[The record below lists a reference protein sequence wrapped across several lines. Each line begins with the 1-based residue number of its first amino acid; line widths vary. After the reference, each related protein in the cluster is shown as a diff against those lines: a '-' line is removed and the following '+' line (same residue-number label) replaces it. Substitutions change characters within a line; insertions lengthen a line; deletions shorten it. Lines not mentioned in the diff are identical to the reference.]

1 MISIQSKRKKIRII
15 IIAVLI
21 VFYAWFFWVLYS
33 YTMRSYV
40 DPIVTEVTIESEK
53 VTAPIKYIFISDLH
67 ENRFGDDNQQLYDQ
81 LHDLNP
87 DFILIGGDLINWT
100 TEDARPYA
108 AEVIKNLS
116 EIADVYISL
125 GNHEIEYLITRNEIE
140 YTNIDR
146 SNSSFKLPDNI
157 YGGLITTIQNEGA
170 IVLQR
175 KWTDIEIRGTKVR
188 IGAAYEDMYSLDDNN
203 PSATMQTDM
212 FSFLT
217 DYQETDALTLYM
229 AHRPS
234 SFLLRNGTSLW
245 NIDVVMSGHEHGG
258 QVILPYLGGLF
269 SRERGFFPGYTH
281 GSFVF
286 GNTTMIV
293 SSGLGSDDE
302 TLRRFNNPPE
312 IVSVIVQ

>member
-21 VFYAWFFWVLYS
+21 IVYAWFFWVLYS

-53 VTAPIKYIFISDLH
+53 VTAPIKYIFIADLH
-67 ENRFGDDNQQLYDQ
+67 ENRFGDENQQLYNQIRELD
-81 LHDLNP
+81 P
-87 DFILIGGDLINWT
+87 DFILIGGDLVNWT
-100 TEDARPYA
+100 SEDARPYA
-108 AEVIKNLS
+108 ADVIKNLC
-116 EIADVYISL
+116 EIADVYLSL
-125 GNHEIEYLITRNEIE
+125 GNHEIEYLIARNEIE

-146 SNSSFKLPDNI
+146 DNSTFKLPDNK
-157 YGGLITTIQNEGA
+157 YGGLISVIQNDGA
-170 IVLQR
+170 VVLQR
-175 KWTDIEIRGTKVR
+175 KWLDIEVRGTNVR
-188 IGAAYEDMYSLDDNN
+188 IGAAYEDMYSLDENN
-203 PSATMQTDM
+203 PSATMQTGM
-212 FSFLT
+212 YSFLT
-217 DYQETDALTLYM
+217 DFQKTDALTLYM

-245 NIDVVMSGHEHGG
+245 DIDVVMSGHEHGG

-269 SRERGFFPGYTH
+269 SRERGLFPGYTQ

-302 TLRRFNNPPE
+302 ILRRFNNPPE
-312 IVSVIVQ
+312 IVSVTVQ

>member
-1 MISIQSKRKKIRII
+1 
-15 IIAVLI
+15 
-21 VFYAWFFWVLYS
+21 
-33 YTMRSYV
+33 MRSYV

-53 VTAPIKYIFISDLH
+53 VTTPIKYIFISDLH
-67 ENRFGDDNQQLYDQ
+67 ECRFGDDNQQLYDQ
-81 LHDLNP
+81 IRDLNP

-108 AEVIKNLS
+108 ADVIKNLC
-116 EIADVYISL
+116 EIADVYLSL
-125 GNHEIEYLITRNEIE
+125 GNHEIEYLIARNEIE

-146 SNSSFKLPDNI
+146 DNSTFKLSDNK
-157 YGGLITTIQNEGA
+157 YGGLISVIQNEGA
-170 IVLQR
+170 VVLQR
-175 KWTDIEIRGTKVR
+175 KWTDIEVRGTKVR

-269 SRERGFFPGYTH
+269 SRERGFFPGYTQ

-302 TLRRFNNPPE
+302 ILRRFNNPPE